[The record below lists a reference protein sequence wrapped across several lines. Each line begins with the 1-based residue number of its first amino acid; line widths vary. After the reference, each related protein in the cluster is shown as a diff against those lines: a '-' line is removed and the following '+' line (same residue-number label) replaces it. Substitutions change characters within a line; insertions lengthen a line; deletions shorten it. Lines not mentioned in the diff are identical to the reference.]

1 MMPQA
6 VAMTSTLYV
15 PAGAFML
22 DVGGGVGGAVVEP
35 PLPQPICVAT
45 IPATI
50 NNIISFRQR
59 LRAGNTTTAKT
70 IEARLVPN
78 TVRHLLLTF
87 CVVAAGGTKACTV
100 SVAVP
105 FPVTLD
111 EAGLMEQTT
120 LADDV
125 VQLSETGTVAP

>member
-1 MMPQA
+1 MMPPA

-22 DVGGGVGGAVVEP
+22 DVGGGGVGGAVVVL

-59 LRAGNTTTAKT
+59 LRAGNTTAKT

-111 EAGLMEQTT
+111 EAGLMEQPT

-125 VQLSETGTVAP
+125 VQLSEIGTVAP